1 MATQTA
7 PTIDQEAEL
16 MERFA
21 RGYRAKFA
29 HLIDQL
35 NGPSEKISDMQCLRL
50 CVEAVDVMLENQC
63 RLADAVRRLSSEH
76 SPMKSAA

>member
-1 MATQTA
+1 MGNQYV
-7 PTIDQEAEL
+7 PTLRQEAEL
-16 MERFA
+16 IERFA

-35 NGPSEKISDMQCLRL
+35 NGPSDKISDMQCLRL
-50 CVEAVDVMLENQC
+50 CVEAVDIMLDNQC